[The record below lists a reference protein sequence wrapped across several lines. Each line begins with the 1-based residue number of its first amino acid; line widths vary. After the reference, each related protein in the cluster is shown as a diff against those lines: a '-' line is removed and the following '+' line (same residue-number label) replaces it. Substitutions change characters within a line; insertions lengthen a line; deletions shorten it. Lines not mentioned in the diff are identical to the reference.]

1 MIVSSVLQGKSTD
14 LVTVTPDMTIH
25 ETAKLLAKHKIGAV
39 IVKENSKMAGIV
51 SERDIVRE
59 FSKTDDG
66 CSKVSVSSIMT
77 RSVKTTSPDVSLTDV
92 LTIMTSGRF
101 RHMPVLANEE
111 IVGIVSIGDIVK
123 FRLKELETEAENLSA
138 YVSGGY

>member
-14 LVTVTPDMTIH
+14 LVTATSDMTIH

-66 CSKVSVSSIMT
+66 CSKIPVSSIMT
-77 RSVKTTSPDVSLTDV
+77 RSVKTTSPDVPLTDV